1 MTDQTKLKRLRDAAD
16 AAWEAER
23 VARGARDAARDEARE
38 AADTAWEMDA
48 AWVAARE
55 AADAADAAWVAAQRK
70 AAWEAGKPVVHS
82 TAEV

>member
-1 MTDQTKLKRLRDAAD
+1 MTDQTELERLKAAAWVAAH

-23 VARGARDAARDEARE
+23 VARGARDAARE
-38 AADTAWEMDA
+38 
-48 AWVAARE
+48 AARE

-70 AAWEAGKPVVHS
+70 AATAREAGKPVVHS